1 MREGGMPV
9 ADGLLALPVPP
20 QQRRPDEADTAVADL
35 LAAADAE
42 ADALADR
49 LHDGALQALVVA
61 RYATDAAVR
70 GGDPALAR
78 DAVQEALVSLRRTV
92 WLLRPRGGDD
102 LPGALTELSKRAVA
116 AGSPALDLVLDEAV
130 AAALPTACR
139 AAAYR
144 YVQAAALAGCGEVR
158 LAREGGYAVLSV
170 AGADLPEPAGWAVR
184 AVALGG
190 HLDRSGATPRLLLP
204 LLDDREDDR

>member
-1 MREGGMPV
+1 MSDR
-9 ADGLLALPVPP
+9 LLSLPVPP
-20 QQRRPDEADTAVADL
+20 RPPQPDDAAPVVADL

-102 LPGALTELSKRAVA
+102 LPAALAELSKRAVA
-116 AGSPALDLVLDEAV
+116 AGSPALDLDVDPAA
-130 AAALPTACR
+130 AAALSPACR
-139 AAAYR
+139 TAAYR
-144 YVQAAALAGCGEVR
+144 YVQAAGLDGCGEVR
-158 LAREGGYAVLSV
+158 LVREGAYAALSV
-170 AGADLPEPAGWAVR
+170 AGADLPQPAGWAVR
-184 AVALGG
+184 AAALGG
-190 HLDRSGATPRLLLP
+190 RLDRSADPTRLLLP

>member
-1 MREGGMPV
+1 MV
-9 ADGLLALPVPP
+9 DGLLAVPLPP
-20 QQRRPDEADTAVADL
+20 QQRQPADAAPGVAAL
-35 LAAADAE
+35 LAATDAE

-102 LPGALTELSKRAVA
+102 LPAALSELSKRSVA
-116 AGSPALDLVLDEAV
+116 AGSPALDLPVDEAV
-130 AAALPTACR
+130 AAALSPACR
-139 AAAYR
+139 TAAYR
-144 YVQAAALAGCGEVR
+144 FVQAATADGCGEVR
-158 LAREGGYAVLSV
+158 LVRDGAYAALSV
-170 AGADLPEPAGWAVR
+170 VGADLPEPEGWAVR
-184 AVALGG
+184 AAALGG
-190 HLDRSGATPRLLLP
+190 HLDRSGDTARLLLP
-204 LLDDREDDR
+204 LNDDREDDR

>member
-1 MREGGMPV
+1 MREGGHAM
-9 ADGLLALPVPP
+9 ADGLLSLPVPP
-20 QQRRPDEADTAVADL
+20 QQRRPSDAASDVADL

-42 ADALADR
+42 ADSLADR

-102 LPGALTELSKRAVA
+102 LPAALTELSKRAVA
-116 AGSPALDLVLDEAV
+116 AGSPALDLAVDEAV
-130 AAALPTACR
+130 AAALPAACR
-139 AAAYR
+139 TAAYR
-144 YVQAAALAGCGEVR
+144 YVQAAALDGCGEVR
-158 LAREGGYAVLSV
+158 LVREGAYAALSV

-184 AVALGG
+184 AAALGG
-190 HLDRSGATPRLLLP
+190 HLDRSGPTPRLLLP

>member
-1 MREGGMPV
+1 M
-9 ADGLLALPVPP
+9 ADGLLSLAAPS
-20 QQRRPDEADTAVADL
+20 QTRRPAGEPSGEIDAAAL

-49 LHDGALQALVVA
+49 LHDGPLQALVVA

-102 LPGALTELSKRAVA
+102 LPAALVELSKRAVA
-116 AGSPALDLVLDEAV
+116 AGSPALELAVDDAV
-130 AAALPTACR
+130 AAAMAPACR
-139 AAAYR
+139 TAAYR
-144 YVQAAALAGCGEVR
+144 FVQAAALDGCGEVR
-158 LAREGGYAVLSV
+158 LAREGAHAALSV
-170 AGADLPEPAGWAVR
+170 AGTDLPEPAGWAAR

-190 HLDRSGATPRLLLP
+190 RLELSGDAARLLLP